1 MSNDKPQTQPTPAE
15 TAEQKH
21 LKTLLNYESNRG
33 GSDGMDAPQG
43 WIGPIEANRRAEK
56 IRELRED
63 AKRLRAALAALAE
76 TFHAR
81 PDMLALC
88 GFQEHAQIKAAY
100 DALNAGRLSD
110 VK

>member
-56 IRELRED
+56 IRELRGD
-63 AKRLRAALAALAE
+63 AKQAADEIERLRDEVARLKHALI
-76 TFHAR
+76 TAR
-81 PDMLALC
+81 
-88 GFQEHAQIKAAY
+88 ERSIKH
-100 DALNAGRLSD
+100 G
-110 VK
+110 